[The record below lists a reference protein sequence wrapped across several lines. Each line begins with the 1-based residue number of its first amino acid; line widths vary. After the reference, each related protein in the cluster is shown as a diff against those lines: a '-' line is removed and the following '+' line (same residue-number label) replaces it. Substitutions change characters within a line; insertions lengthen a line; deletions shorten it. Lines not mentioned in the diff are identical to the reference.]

1 MDFHQSASERFAEQ
15 VFKYIVKEF
24 DGKTINSNDCN
35 LELMLQNLPQDFDDF
50 DLEECLDSSPIAT
63 VVEPDNNIESVNDDN
78 ESVKNDNNNESEPEI
93 FQDNI
98 DASPKKVKKDKK
110 NKKDKK
116 KKKSD
121 NDESTDTEIKPKR
134 KPNAFINY
142 RTAPEN
148 KDAIIEKSE
157 EIDEE
162 TGKKLGKV
170 KAAGIL
176 WKSLSEEE
184 QSKWK

>member
-35 LELMLQNLPQDFDDF
+35 LKLMIRNLPQDFDDF
-50 DLEECLDSSPIAT
+50 DLEECLDNSPITT
-63 VVEPDNNIESVNDDN
+63 VVEPNNNIESVND
-78 ESVKNDNNNESEPEI
+78 VNESEPEI

-98 DASPKKVKKDKK
+98 DSSPKKVKKDKK

-116 KKKSD
+116 KKKSE
-121 NDESTDTEIKPKR
+121 NNESTDTENKPKR
-134 KPNAFINY
+134 KPNAFINF
-142 RTAPEN
+142 RTSSEN
-148 KDAIIEKSE
+148 LDAIIEKSE
-157 EIDEE
+157 EINEE

-176 WKSLSEEE
+176 WKNLSEEE

>member
-24 DGKTINSNDCN
+24 DGKTINSDDCN
-35 LELMLQNLPQDFDDF
+35 LELMIRNLPQDFDDF
-50 DLEECLDSSPIAT
+50 DLEECLDNSPIAT
-63 VVEPDNNIESVNDDN
+63 VVEPNNNIESVNDVN
-78 ESVKNDNNNESEPEI
+78 ENESEPEI

-98 DASPKKVKKDKK
+98 DSSPKKVKKDKK

-116 KKKSD
+116 KKKSE
-121 NDESTDTEIKPKR
+121 NNESTDTENKPKR
-134 KPNAFINY
+134 KPNAFINF
-142 RTAPEN
+142 RTSSEN
-148 KDAIIEKSE
+148 LDAIIEKSE
-157 EIDEE
+157 EINEE

-176 WKSLSEEE
+176 WKNLSEEE

>member
-24 DGKTINSNDCN
+24 DGKTINSDDCN

-50 DLEECLDSSPIAT
+50 DLEECLDNSPIAT
-63 VVEPDNNIESVNDDN
+63 IVESDNNIESVNDDN
-78 ESVKNDNNNESEPEI
+78 ESEPEI

-98 DASPKKVKKDKK
+98 DSSPKKVKKDKK

-116 KKKSD
+116 KKSD
-121 NDESTDTEIKPKR
+121 K
-134 KPNAFINY
+134 KPNGWQNY
-142 RTAPEN
+142 RTASEN

-162 TGKKLGKV
+162 TGEKLGKV
-170 KAAGIL
+170 KASGIL
-176 WKSLSEEE
+176 WRNLSAEE

>member
-24 DGKTINSNDCN
+24 NGKTINSNDCN
-35 LELMLQNLPQDFDDF
+35 LELMIQNLPQDFDDF
-50 DLEECLDSSPIAT
+50 DLEECLVNSPIAN
-63 VVEPDNNIESVNDDN
+63 VVESNNDIESIND
-78 ESVKNDNNNESEPEI
+78 NNESEPEI

-98 DASPKKVKKDKK
+98 DSSPKKVKKDKK

-116 KKKSD
+116 KKSD
-121 NDESTDTEIKPKR
+121 NDESTENKPKR
-134 KPNAFINY
+134 KPNAFINF
-142 RTAPEN
+142 RTSSKN
-148 KDAIIEKSE
+148 LDAIIEKSE

>member
-24 DGKTINSNDCN
+24 DGKTINSDDCN

-50 DLEECLDSSPIAT
+50 DLEECLDNSPVTT
-63 VVEPDNNIESVNDDN
+63 VVEPDNDIVSV
-78 ESVKNDNNNESEPEI
+78 NDNNNNNNNNNNDELEPEI

-98 DASPKKVKKDKK
+98 DSSPKKVKKDKK

-116 KKKSD
+116 KKSE
-121 NDESTDTEIKPKR
+121 NNESNDTENKPKR
-134 KPNAFINY
+134 KPNAFINF
-142 RTAPEN
+142 RTSSKN
-148 KDAIIEKSE
+148 LDAIIKKSE
-157 EIDEE
+157 EINEE

-176 WKSLSEEE
+176 WKNLSEEE